1 MCVHDVRFTF
11 RPCRLRLSLRS
22 YECALDILA
31 TACIATTWQFRTI
44 ATSVAVAVAAVA
56 AVAAAAM
63 DSPST

>member
-31 TACIATTWQFRTI
+31 TARIATTWQFRTI
-44 ATSVAVAVAAVA
+44 ATSAAA
-56 AVAAAAM
+56 AVAAAAVAVAVAV

>member
-44 ATSVAVAVAAVA
+44 ATSAAAAAVVAAAVAVV
-56 AVAAAAM
+56 